1 LFFVGGYQSPDDTLL
16 VLSQLIPNL
25 GMDQPVF
32 GFRPRWIEG
41 NGDDYASVEEMAR
54 EFLAELRTV
63 QPTGPYLLGGHCV
76 GGIAALEVARLL
88 LREGEDVRL
97 MVLLDTERPSPIRTF
112 LTDLH
117 FIRRRVLHIAT
128 VLSKIIRPGEGT
140 RSQMIRDLTRRKLK
154 IAPST
159 ESIEHDRFYQAKVR
173 YRRLLYSHT
182 SEKYAGRITLLINE
196 KQARYDKHFGWTG
209 IAQDGLEVHA
219 LPGDHTTI
227 LTQYG
232 KEVAQAILQCIDNA
246 LSEPD
251 ARTHRTEAHAS

>member
-1 LFFVGGYQSPDDTLL
+1 
-16 VLSQLIPNL
+16 
-25 GMDQPVF
+25 
-32 GFRPRWIEG
+32 
-41 NGDDYASVEEMAR
+41 
-54 EFLAELRTV
+54 LRTV

-88 LREGEDVRL
+88 LREGEEVRL
-97 MVLLDTERPSPIRTF
+97 MVLLDTERPTPIRTF

-117 FIRRRVLHIAT
+117 FIRRRVLHISR
-128 VLSKIIRPGEGT
+128 VLSKIIRPGGGT
-140 RSQMIRDLTRRKLK
+140 RAQMIRDLTRRKLR

-159 ESIEHDRFYQAKVR
+159 ESIEDDRFYQAKVR

-182 SEKYAGRITLLINE
+182 SEKYAGRITLLINQ

-232 KEVAQAILQCIDNA
+232 KEVAQAILHCIDNA

-251 ARTHRTEAHAS
+251 VRTHRTEAHAS

>member
-41 NGDDYASVEEMAR
+41 NGEDYASVEEMAR

-88 LREGEDVRL
+88 LREGEEVAL
-97 MVLLDTERPSPIRTF
+97 MALLDTERPTPVRT
-112 LTDLH
+112 LLMDLH
-117 FIRRRVLHIAT
+117 FIQRRVRHIT
-128 VLSKIIRPGEGT
+128 RVLSKIIRPGDGT

-159 ESIEHDRFYQAKVR
+159 ESIADDRFYQAKVR

-182 SEKYAGRITLLINE
+182 SAKYAGRITLLVNE
-196 KQARYDKHFGWTG
+196 KQARHDKSFGWTG
-209 IAQDGLEVHA
+209 IAQDGLELHA

-227 LTQYG
+227 LTRYG
-232 KEVAQAILQCIDNA
+232 KEVARVILHCIDNELA
-246 LSEPD
+246 KYDEQ
-251 ARTHRTEAHAS
+251 AHRTEADAS